1 MAGYNDNLR
10 VTTIISGGARDDTVM
25 GPKAEHHPKP
35 VSKKPLICGKVFWF
49 LGRRQ
54 EKHMHKPELR
64 FHKKLCNHVHAQNK
78 EDAKRVRPWVP
89 VRVRVGSGPSCIN
102 IA

>member
-1 MAGYNDNLR
+1 MAVYNDNLR
-10 VTTIISGGARDDTVM
+10 VTTIINGGARDDNGTQ
-25 GPKAEHHPKP
+25 AEHHPKP
-35 VSKKPLICGKVFWF
+35 VSKQPLICGKVFWF

-54 EKHMHKPELR
+54 EKHMHTPEIR
-64 FHKKLCNHVHAQNK
+64 FHKQLCNHVHAQNK